1 MGMPRLFD
9 LTNKTALITGAGKG
23 IGKAI
28 AVTYAKFGADV
39 LICSRTK
46 SDLEKTAEKVR
57 RQGRKAYC
65 FVMDISNMEDVSRG
79 AHKAIEMADKIDIL
93 VNNAGT
99 NIPRKALEVTEQQW
113 DIIQNTNVKGLF
125 FFTQEIAKGMLE
137 RKKGKIVNIAS
148 NLGLVGSAER
158 SAYVTSKGAVVL
170 LTKALAAEWAPYNIN
185 VNAICPAM
193 IKTTLVAQ
201 LTSQGYRTNMIKKIP
216 MGRLGKVEDVVGA
229 AVFLASEASNFVT
242 GHALVVDGGYLAV

>member
-1 MGMPRLFD
+1 MSRLFD
-9 LTNKTALITGAGKG
+9 LTGKTALITGAGKG
-23 IGKAI
+23 IGEAI
-28 AVTYAKFGADV
+28 AVTYAEFGADV

-57 RQGRKAYC
+57 RQGRQAYP

-79 AHKAIEMADKIDIL
+79 AHKAIEMVNNIDIL

-99 NIPRKALEVTEQQW
+99 NIPRKALEVTEEQW

-125 FFTQEIAKGMLE
+125 FFTQEVAKGMLE

-170 LTKALAAEWAPYNIN
+170 LTKALAVEWAPYNIN

-193 IKTTLVAQ
+193 IKTPLVAR
-201 LTSQGYRTNMIKKIP
+201 LTSQGYRTTMLKRIP
-216 MGRLGKVEDVVGA
+216 MGRLGEVKDVAGA

-242 GHALVVDGGYLAV
+242 GHALVVDGGYVAM